1 MCLLLTVGR
10 YGKDNDYGMLKHEF
24 GMMMAD
30 PEPGQIF
37 EEYEPDKYDCIAVD
51 DEYVQAVAEKLAGVS
66 VYRHGLDRPES
77 GLAYHGIT
85 LIPPES
91 IEEVIEAVKDVPEM
105 RRLMEMLV
113 V

>member
-1 MCLLLTVGR
+1 
-10 YGKDNDYGMLKHEF
+10 MLKHQF

-37 EEYEPDKYDCIAVD
+37 EEYEPEKYDCIAVD
-51 DEYVQAVAEKLAGVS
+51 DECVQTVIERLKGIKCYWHS
-66 VYRHGLDRPES
+66 LDRPEA

-91 IEEVIEAVKDVPEM
+91 IAEVIEAVRDVPEM
-105 RRLMEMLV
+105 RRLMEILV
-113 V
+113 VAERERKFVIHFGV